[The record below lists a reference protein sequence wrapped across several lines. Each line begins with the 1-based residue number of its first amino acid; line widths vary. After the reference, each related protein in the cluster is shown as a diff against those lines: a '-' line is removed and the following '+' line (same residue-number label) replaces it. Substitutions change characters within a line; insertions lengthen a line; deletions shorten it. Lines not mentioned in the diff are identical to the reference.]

1 MVWHDADYPTHF
13 STMSNPA
20 CAARKNDRTTA
31 DRRRHGSRYTLH
43 TKMATKTKRRSAQGR
58 PGRPGPRGPRGPAG
72 PRGETG
78 KKGEQGEEGNA
89 PTDRATLL
97 KEVNGHIEDIYKELD
112 VQMRR
117 MSQIQQQVDELREK
131 MKRLSA

>member
-20 CAARKNDRTTA
+20 CADRKNDRTTA

-43 TKMATKTKRRSAQGR
+43 TKMATKTSGETHRVD
-58 PGRPGPRGPRGPAG
+58 RGGTDPADRAAG